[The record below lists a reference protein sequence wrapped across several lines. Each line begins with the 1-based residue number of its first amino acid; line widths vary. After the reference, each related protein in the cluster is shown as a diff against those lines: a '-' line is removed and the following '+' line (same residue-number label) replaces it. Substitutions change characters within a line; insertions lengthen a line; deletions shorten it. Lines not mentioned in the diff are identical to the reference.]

1 MNQDA
6 SNTKTVNNDLDLTYT
21 LDFVLPNGWTLKER
35 QKFDKK
41 EGKKWI
47 SKHIIPYLK
56 VYFLIKNVDKNEK
69 YMA

>member
-1 MNQDA
+1 LNQDA

-41 EGKKWI
+41 EG
-47 SKHIIPYLK
+47 
-56 VYFLIKNVDKNEK
+56 EK
-69 YMA
+69 